1 MKKLLILALA
11 SSAMVATP
19 AAAADF
25 GQDAIGWYDL
35 DADVDSFCLFG
46 TDNAAGNTNNATIS
60 GVNGEADGDI
70 VFDIQ
75 DDDDNTVQNASATYR
90 INNAVCN
97 EAFTVTARS
106 THGGLKSPTAVV
118 DTDFINLVPYTA
130 QFLFDGS
137 DGAETAVAAG
147 SDVTLLNSPHAKAGL
162 ARLRLKVN
170 NSNDLLL
177 EGAYDDFLVVSM
189 LPSVGGGD

>member
-11 SSAMVATP
+11 SSAVLATP

-25 GQDAIGWYDL
+25 GQDAIGWYNL

-46 TDNAAGNTNNATIS
+46 TNNTAGATNNASITS
-60 GVNGEADGDI
+60 TNGEADGDI

-75 DDDDNTVQNASATYR
+75 DNDDNTVQNATATYR

-97 EAFTVTARS
+97 EAFTVTAKS
-106 THGGLKSPTAVV
+106 QNGGLKSPTTVV

-130 QFLFDGS
+130 QFLFDGN
-137 DGAETAVAAG
+137 DGTPQNVVAG
-147 SDVTLLNSPHAKAGL
+147 TDVELLNSPHAQAGL

-177 EGAYDDFLVVSM
+177 EGAYDDFLIVSM
-189 LPSVGGGD
+189 LPSVGGGS